1 MFYSIQSNVRNDNV
15 AYDNFPVEYLYRIS
29 ISVKC
34 NIFVICEFKARLYT
48 ELSRPRRI
56 EYSKPSE
63 TYRI

>member
-48 ELSRPRRI
+48 VVKTKTNRI
-56 EYSKPSE
+56 FKAF
-63 TYRI
+63 RDL